1 MICLTDG
8 ELVKTNV
15 LMRFGKSKA
24 SALFKTDERLDDI
37 KGFRQVLNEN
47 PISVLRA
54 IMKKSNQEETE
65 ERTC

>member
-1 MICLTDG
+1 MICLTDDA
-8 ELVKTNV
+8 LDKTNV
-15 LMRFGKSKA
+15 LMRFGESKA
-24 SALFKTDERLDDI
+24 SASFNTDERLDDI
-37 KGFRQVLNEN
+37 KCFRQVLNEN